1 MDFSLDTS
9 HTVWAVRDLRSTVA
23 SSNRRGFTSKADC
36 NPATDSSEAGCN
48 RNLGCSLSCINLFW
62 NTLSET

>member
-9 HTVWAVRDLRSTVA
+9 HMAWAVRGPHSTVA
-23 SSNRRGFTSKADC
+23 SSNRKDFASVADC

-48 RNLGCSLSCINLFW
+48 RNLGCSLSCINLF
-62 NTLSET
+62 